1 MSDFE
6 NVDGSLTLR
15 NLDSFFN
22 KAEDNPLYDKLKRYY
37 ALALSEAG
45 LNNYD
50 QIYADLFYTSRS
62 GKIRSDPPLVGRTIV
77 FITRPM
83 MNISSIVSTVEE
95 NKITLIPK
103 LYYPFIRNYYTTRL
117 GKLLMCYLSSYEYSR
132 KYILPEDSDGFRF
145 NKPVPFVPFLTN
157 LCTSITGGPDLIIDT
172 YETEGDLQGNKLTY
186 AAGSDEF
193 GIAGEITLNF
203 RDLYGSPIMH
213 YYTLAL
219 MYMHG
224 VTKGII
230 NPEERFIIERI
241 IDYTSS
247 IYVFMLGLDGE
258 SILRYAKFTGC
269 FPKSV
274 PYGNIL
280 HNRNPDIESLA
291 DVQITY
297 QYNFFEPM
305 NPEIFIDFNNIS
317 FWHYL
322 NYAYSEN
329 INYKVDELFDKSGNV
344 NNKKVG
350 IYPYPILDPNEND
363 IFFDYKFSK
372 TIENDKVTSSL
383 YGTDYVMAY
392 PFVTGNKLKF
402 ITADGVKVRI

>member
-1 MSDFE
+1 
-6 NVDGSLTLR
+6 
-15 NLDSFFN
+15 
-22 KAEDNPLYDKLKRYY
+22 
-37 ALALSEAG
+37 
-45 LNNYD
+45 
-50 QIYADLFYTSRS
+50 
-62 GKIRSDPPLVGRTIV
+62 
-77 FITRPM
+77 
-83 MNISSIVSTVEE
+83 
-95 NKITLIPK
+95 
-103 LYYPFIRNYYTTRL
+103 
-117 GKLLMCYLSSYEYSR
+117 
-132 KYILPEDSDGFRF
+132 
-145 NKPVPFVPFLTN
+145 
-157 LCTSITGGPDLIIDT
+157 
-172 YETEGDLQGNKLTY
+172 
-186 AAGSDEF
+186 
-193 GIAGEITLNF
+193 
-203 RDLYGSPIMH
+203 
-213 YYTLAL
+213 
-219 MYMHG
+219 
-224 VTKGII
+224 
-230 NPEERFIIERI
+230 
-241 IDYTSS
+241 
-247 IYVFMLGLDGE
+247 MLGLDGE